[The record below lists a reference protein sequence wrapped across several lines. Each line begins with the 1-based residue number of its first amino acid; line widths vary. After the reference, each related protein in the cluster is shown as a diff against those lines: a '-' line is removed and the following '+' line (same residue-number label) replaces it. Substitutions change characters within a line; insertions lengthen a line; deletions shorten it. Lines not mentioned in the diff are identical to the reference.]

1 MGTSTVPIVS
11 AYCRSVFVNWPLI
24 GGLSRQAQQ
33 DLMSWSVLRQVP
45 KRNSKPALGLLSRS
59 DRPCYHPCY
68 SQPLTL
74 TLYLDC

>member
-11 AYCRSVFVNWPLI
+11 AHCRTVFVNWPLI

-45 KRNSKPALGLLSRS
+45 K
-59 DRPCYHPCY
+59 
-68 SQPLTL
+68 
-74 TLYLDC
+74 